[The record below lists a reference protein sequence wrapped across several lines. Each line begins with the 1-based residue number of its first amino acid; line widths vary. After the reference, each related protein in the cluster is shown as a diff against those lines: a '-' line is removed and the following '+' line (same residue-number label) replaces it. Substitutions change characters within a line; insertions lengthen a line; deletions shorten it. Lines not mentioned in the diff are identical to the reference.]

1 MSQVFGHTN
10 KCEHGCYPRIV
21 CDICFPPLTT
31 EYLDTFS
38 DAPDLLSGGID
49 LYAHEGHINCE
60 MDGEPMA
67 GVRYITTGL
76 DQKGKNCLM
85 IFTDSWISKQLGAEE
100 RPGHPMAA
108 RIDRW
113 VKQRKRKSRR
123 GYG

>member
-1 MSQVFGHTN
+1 MSQVLGQTN

-21 CDICFPPLTT
+21 CDICFPPLTK

-38 DAPDLLSGGID
+38 DAPDLLSGVID

-60 MDGEPMA
+60 MDGEPVA

-76 DQKGKNCLM
+76 DRHGNHCLM
-85 IFTDSWISKQLGAEE
+85 IFTDPWISKHLALQESSGRATA
-100 RPGHPMAA
+100 GH
-108 RIDRW
+108 IDRW
-113 VKQRKRKSRR
+113 LRQRKRKSRR